1 MSQTP
6 YSRVRISYPPVV
18 DEGSTIGNHSR
29 VESGRGV
36 VPIPVP
42 VSSPRCLPLGQD
54 APRRTPAW
62 IAGWLCVGSQGI
74 ECGEHELEAERELI
88 RRVVVGGDERR
99 GGLVEVGELVRRE
112 LGKVDV
118 LDHVR
123 ELMG

>member
-1 MSQTP
+1 MALSAGDLV
-6 YSRVRISYPPVV
+6 SRGEWVV
-18 DEGSTIGNHSR
+18 T
-29 VESGRGV
+29 
-36 VPIPVP
+36 
-42 VSSPRCLPLGQD
+42 
-54 APRRTPAW
+54 A
-62 IAGWLCVGSQGI
+62 QGI
-74 ECGEHELEAERELI
+74 EGGEHELEAERELI